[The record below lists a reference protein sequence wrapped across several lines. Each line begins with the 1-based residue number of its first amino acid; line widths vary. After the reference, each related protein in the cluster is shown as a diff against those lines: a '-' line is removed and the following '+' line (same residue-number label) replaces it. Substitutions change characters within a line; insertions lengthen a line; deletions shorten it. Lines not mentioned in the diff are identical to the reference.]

1 MNEIGGEMMEKYVK
15 QYQNNI
21 ERREKLPKTALESQ
35 NHLKLLLQCR
45 EWILLVSSFPWI
57 YILPGFA

>member
-21 ERREKLPKTALESQ
+21 ERREKPLKTALVSQ
-35 NHLKLLLQCR
+35 NRLQPL
-45 EWILLVSSFPWI
+45 I
-57 YILPGFA
+57 